1 MFLSMSH
8 SPSLITSLPV
18 FLASPIVL
26 IHRDCFHWS
35 LINIPLQVYS
45 VSLRTRLHV
54 HGYFEKR
61 RHFPTFV
68 PFFYTQMEN
77 SPLKTILS
85 KNSDQRFWKTLVAS
99 LHVNWEKL
107 CLGQPTSQ
115 YAPQL
120 HIFIWDSDLLMLAW
134 ASRYTSSSIVNEDFS
149 ENWQMCTMLFSKSV
163 RLKW

>member
-1 MFLSMSH
+1 MDGLKWTCLVKSMSFWIAFTNRL
-8 SPSLITSLPV
+8 SALSLPN
-18 FLASPIVL
+18 L
-26 IHRDCFHWS
+26 
-35 LINIPLQVYS
+35 S
-45 VSLRTRLHV
+45 VCNSRSDVCSTQTLFTRTCL
-54 HGYFEKR
+54 FCKKKR
-61 RHFPTFV
+61 RHLPWFV